1 MVGGVPGVPG
11 LVAQNHVTLVSE
23 VGQENAMIHQQ
34 RMEGNTALARA
45 ATILQPA
52 TKLLAL

>member
-11 LVAQNHVTLVSE
+11 VLAPKLVTLVQE
-23 VGQENAMIHQQ
+23 VGQEHVTIHQQ

-45 ATILQPA
+45 AQKKHA
-52 TKLLAL
+52 TNPLAL

>member
-23 VGQENAMIHQQ
+23 VGQEHVTIHQQ
-34 RMEGNTALARA
+34 RMEGNTALAQA
-45 ATILQPA
+45 VQKNPA
-52 TKLLAL
+52 TRLLAL